1 MSSSDDDITIIGA
14 GLVGSLLGIILQN
27 AGYRVT
33 IYERFGDIRAIP
45 SAGRSINLVATVRG
59 LRALSVLPP
68 ALKAELLELGTKV
81 TGRIIHLDGTEPV
94 FQRYGKDDSE
104 YNHSISRYDL
114 NKFLIS
120 RAEAAGVALHFGH
133 KLVGVDLSG
142 ATAKLN
148 FVDDGG
154 REVAV
159 TCAGPLVG
167 ADGAGSALRYALRD
181 AGHCSFV
188 EEKLESGYKEMSF
201 PADAAAAGGMAAHGL
216 HIWPRG
222 DHMLM
227 GLANLDGSFT
237 GTFYM
242 RNEGDGESFAS
253 VEASE
258 AASLAFL
265 EQHYAD
271 ALPLLGGA
279 EAVSAQ
285 FSARNSA
292 ARNSARDSAAQFA
305 RAIRRAIR
313 PRNSAAQFFSD
324 AAALLPRRPRASCAT
339 TGAAASAPCAPT
351 TGRRA
356 GRRCSSATPRTRSSP
371 SSGKG

>member
-1 MSSSDDDITIIGA
+1 MSSSDDDVTIIGA

-133 KLVGVDLSG
+133 KLVNVDLS
-142 ATAKLN
+142 ANTAKLN

-201 PADAAAAGGMAAHGL
+201 PADAAAGGMAAHGL

-285 FSARNSA
+285 FSARNYS
-292 ARNSARDSAAQFA
+292 ARNSAR
-305 RAIRRAIR
+305 
-313 PRNSAAQFFSD
+313 NSANF
-324 AAALLPRRPRASCAT
+324 C
-339 TGAAASAPCAPT
+339 PT
-351 TGRRA
+351 PPLSSRA
-356 GRRCSSATPRTRSSP
+356 GRAPAARQLARPPRHRAHRP
-371 SSGKG
+371 LGGGREGGAHRRRLARDRPLLRAGDERGL

>member
-1 MSSSDDDITIIGA
+1 MSSSDDNEITIIGA

-120 RAEAAGVALHFGH
+120 RAEAAGVKLHFGH
-133 KLVGVDLSG
+133 KLVNVDLS
-142 ATAKLN
+142 ANTAELN

-159 TCAGPLVG
+159 KCAGPLVG

-285 FSARNSA
+285 FGAQLFG
-292 ARNSARDSAAQFA
+292 AQFFGA
-305 RAIRRAIR
+305 H
-313 PRNSAAQFFSD
+313 SAHFFSD

>member
-1 MSSSDDDITIIGA
+1 M
-14 GLVGSLLGIILQN
+14 
-27 AGYRVT
+27 
-33 IYERFGDIRAIP
+33 
-45 SAGRSINLVATVRG
+45 
-59 LRALSVLPP
+59 LPP

-285 FSARNSA
+285 FGAQLFGAHSARNSA
-292 ARNSARDSAAQFA
+292 RNFCPTPPLSSRTGRAPAARQLARPPRHRAHRPLGGGREGGAHRRRFARD
-305 RAIRRAIR
+305 R
-313 PRNSAAQFFSD
+313 P
-324 AAALLPRRPRASCAT
+324 LL
-339 TGAAASAPCAPT
+339 
-351 TGRRA
+351 RA
-356 GRRCSSATPRTRSSP
+356 GDER
-371 SSGKG
+371 GL

>member
-1 MSSSDDDITIIGA
+1 MSSSDDDVTIIGA

-285 FSARNSA
+285 IR
-292 ARNSARDSAAQFA
+292 

-313 PRNSAAQFFSD
+313 NSAQFFS
-324 AAALLPRRPRASCAT
+324 
-339 TGAAASAPCAPT
+339 PT
-351 TGRRA
+351 PPLSSRA
-356 GRRCSSATPRTRSSP
+356 GRAPAARQLARPPRHRAHRP
-371 SSGKG
+371 LGGGRQGGAHRRRLARDRPLLRAGDERRL

>member
-1 MSSSDDDITIIGA
+1 M
-14 GLVGSLLGIILQN
+14 
-27 AGYRVT
+27 
-33 IYERFGDIRAIP
+33 
-45 SAGRSINLVATVRG
+45 RG

-133 KLVGVDLSG
+133 KLVNVDLSG

-271 ALPLLGGA
+271 ALPQPRRRRGGK
-279 EAVSAQ
+279 
-285 FSARNSA
+285 
-292 ARNSARDSAAQFA
+292 

-313 PRNSAAQFFSD
+313 RRNSARNSARNSPAQFVRRRRSHPAQAARQLRDNWRGRLGTVRTDHWAAGGKAVLIGD
-324 AAALLPRRPRASCAT
+324 ASHAIV
-339 TGAAASAPCAPT
+339 
-351 TGRRA
+351 
-356 GRRCSSATPRTRSSP
+356 P
-371 SSGKG
+371 SSGRG